1 MVKTIKIKGSAGD
14 SVVMI
19 GESLSN
25 LGRYLPVE
33 PKQRANSQL
42 LAAGLVSESEIDKI
56 PCSRRLPAAW
66 SGELQKTV
74 IITDKNVWR
83 IHGKKF
89 PPCRVI
95 RISPGEKAKTLDTV
109 RNIYEEFLEFEV
121 DRSSL
126 IVGIGGG
133 VVCDIAGFAASTFLR
148 GIRFGFVSSTLLS
161 QVDASVGGKNG
172 VNLGGYKN
180 IIGVF
185 NQPEFVI
192 CDLSL
197 LSTLPERELLNG
209 FAEIIKHAAIC
220 DKKLFAFLEDNHKK
234 ALSLDRNVIR
244 KLVYDSVKIKSGI
257 VSRDENEKGERKKL
271 NFGHTFGH
279 AFEKNLG
286 IHHGEAISAGM
297 IIASRLSVK
306 KGLLKEE
313 EFKRLKKLIKLFGLP
328 VELPGD
334 RIKVIDA
341 IRKDK
346 KRENSSL
353 HFVLLSGI
361 GSAVVKEIPISELE
375 KA

>member
-1 MVKTIKIKGSAGD
+1 MVKTIKIKGGAGD

-25 LGRYLPVE
+25 LGRYLPLE
-33 PKQRANSQL
+33 
-42 LAAGLVSESEIDKI
+42 
-56 PCSRRLPAAW
+56 
-66 SGELQKTV
+66 KTV

-83 IHGKKF
+83 FHGKDF
-89 PPCRVI
+89 PQSRVI
-95 RISPGEKAKTLDTV
+95 KIEPGEKGKTLDTV
-109 RNIYEEFLEFEV
+109 REIYERLLEFEV
-121 DRSSL
+121 DRSSF
-126 IVGIGGG
+126 IAGIGGG

-148 GIRFGFVSSTLLS
+148 GIRFGFVSTTLLS

-172 VNLGGYKN
+172 VNLDEYKN
-180 IIGVF
+180 IVGVF

-192 CDLSL
+192 CDLRL
-197 LSTLPERELLNG
+197 LETLSRRELLNG

-220 DKKLFAFLEDNHKK
+220 DTELFAFLEDNYKK
-234 ALSLDRNVIR
+234 ALSLDRNVIE

-257 VSRDENEKGERKKL
+257 VSRDEKEKDERRKL

-286 IHHGEAISAGM
+286 ILHGEAISAGM

-313 EFKRLKKLIKLFGLP
+313 EFERLKRLIELFGLP
-328 VELPGD
+328 AELLWD
-334 RIKVIDA
+334 RVKVIDA
-341 IRKDK
+341 VKKDK
-346 KRENSSL
+346 KREKLSL

-361 GSAVVKEIPISELE
+361 GSAVVKEIQISELE
-375 KA
+375 KEIG

>member
-1 MVKTIKIKGSAGD
+1 MFKTIKIKGGMGD
-14 SVVMI
+14 SVVMV
-19 GESLSN
+19 GESLIN
-25 LGRYLPVE
+25 LGNHIPVE
-33 PKQRANSQL
+33 
-42 LAAGLVSESEIDKI
+42 
-56 PCSRRLPAAW
+56 
-66 SGELQKTV
+66 KTV
-74 IITDKNVWR
+74 IVTDKNVWR
-83 IHGKKF
+83 IHGKEF
-89 PPCRVI
+89 PRCRVI
-95 RISPGEKAKTLDTV
+95 KIEPGEKTKNLDTV
-109 RNIYEEFLEFEV
+109 RDIYEKFLEFGI
-121 DRSSL
+121 DRSSF

-133 VVCDIAGFAASTFLR
+133 VVCDIAGFVASTFLR

-180 IIGVF
+180 IVGVF

-197 LSTLPERELLNG
+197 LSTLSERELLNG

-220 DKKLFAFLEDNHKK
+220 DKKYFAFLKDNHKK
-234 ALSLDRNVIR
+234 ALSLDRNVIG

-257 VSRDENEKGERKKL
+257 VSRDEKEKGERRKL

-279 AFEKNLG
+279 AFEKNLR
-286 IHHGEAISAGM
+286 IPHGEAISAGM

-313 EFKRLKKLIKLFGLP
+313 EFERLKRLIELFGLP
-328 VELPGD
+328 VELSFD
-334 RIKVIDA
+334 RVKAVNA

-353 HFVLLSGI
+353 YFVFLSGI

-375 KA
+375 KEIGFFTAGTLLL

>member
-1 MVKTIKIKGSAGD
+1 MTDVAKTIKIKGRDGD

-33 PKQRANSQL
+33 
-42 LAAGLVSESEIDKI
+42 
-56 PCSRRLPAAW
+56 
-66 SGELQKTV
+66 KTV

-83 IHGKKF
+83 VHGKEF
-89 PPCRVI
+89 PACRVI
-95 RISPGEKAKTLDTV
+95 KIEPGEKTKNLDTV
-109 RNIYEEFLEFEV
+109 RDIYEKFLKFGI
-121 DRSSL
+121 DRSSF

-172 VNLGGYKN
+172 VNLCGYKN
-180 IIGVF
+180 IVGVF

-220 DKKLFAFLEDNHKK
+220 DKELFTFLENNHKK
-234 ALSLDRNVIR
+234 ALSLDRDIIG
-244 KLVYDSVKIKSGI
+244 KLIYESVKIKSGI
-257 VSRDENEKGERKKL
+257 VSRDEKEKGERRKL

-279 AFEKNLG
+279 AFEKTLG
-286 IHHGEAISAGM
+286 ILHGEAISAGM
-297 IIASRLSVK
+297 IIASRFSVK
-306 KGLLKEE
+306 KSLLKEE
-313 EFKRLKKLIKLFGLP
+313 EFERLKRLIEFFGLP
-328 VELPGD
+328 VKLPCD

-341 IRKDK
+341 VKKDK
-346 KRENSSL
+346 KRDKLSL